1 MAADEASQRTTWGT
15 PGEAVR
21 VVAHGPN
28 LLRTTVTALIVGTV
42 LFVINHLPA
51 VLAGQAGIGDWVQT
65 GITYLV
71 PFTVANIGLL
81 VGTRGSAG

>member
-1 MAADEASQRTTWGT
+1 
-15 PGEAVR
+15 

-28 LLRTTVTALIVGTV
+28 LRRTVVTALIVGTV

-51 VLAGQAGIGDWVQT
+51 VIAGQATLSDWVQT

-81 VGTRGSAG
+81 VGTRRPR